1 MEISY
6 QDILIGALVTLLC
19 YALWRLVKSQ
29 WLKENKIR
37 VMLAALVSLYI
48 ITLSLHGHFEIIS
61 LFTLKIVSG
70 IAFFG
75 ISALAIYVEVHKN

>member
-37 VMLAALVSLYI
+37 VMLATLVSLYF
-48 ITLSLHGHFEIIS
+48 ITLSLVGYFEIIGVFS
-61 LFTLKIVSG
+61 FKVMSG

-75 ISALAIYVEVHKN
+75 ISALLIYVEVHKN